1 MDSGTKLNLK
11 EVNNILEMIYWLYLK
26 DLKNGN
32 LKDGICSE
40 NRQAVGKSSTKRQTF
55 HQTAFNYE
63 K

>member
-1 MDSGTKLNLK
+1 MVREEEIKISINK
-11 EVNNILEMIYWLYLK
+11 ILEMILWSYQK

-40 NRQAVGKSSTKRQTF
+40 NKKAVGKSAQKAKTF
-55 HQTAFNYE
+55 HQTAFDYG

>member
-1 MDSGTKLNLK
+1 MVK
-11 EVNNILEMIYWLYLK
+11 EEEIKKAINTILEMIYWSYQK

-40 NRQAVGKSSTKRQTF
+40 NKQTVGKSAQKAKAFQ
-55 HQTAFNYE
+55 QTAIMFD